1 MDQLI
6 EETGLAVILKE
17 NELSETESSDIL
29 EKFSE
34 IEAIAADWKKK
45 AQALE
50 VTREDQVAEMKM
62 AREGRLFLQKKRTA
76 VENTRKDMK
85 AEYLKKGRA
94 IDEVAKYLK
103 GLIEPIEEDLERKE
117 KFAERLHAERQL
129 KKQAERMARLEPYNL
144 AVEPGMIGSMTDQMF
159 ESYIKGVDADAK
171 AEAERAQKEEEERLE
186 RERINNL
193 HHERKEF
200 LLPYWQFVP
209 EAFKAL
215 NMGMATEMEFRSVL
229 EDAKKAK
236 DEHDAEQ
243 ERIRQENE
251 KLKQEAEKAKE
262 AALAKEKAE
271 QEAREKKVAAFE
283 SALVKNGYQK
293 SNGVWK
299 KDQYSVSYDRLASL
313 NQKEFDDRL
322 KEVDDLIA
330 AAEEKARIAAELQAK
345 RDAEER
351 QRLADEAKAKQEAE
365 ALKKAEK
372 APDRD
377 KLANWVNNLAL
388 PEVTLKS
395 ADAQATAA
403 DIRTKFE
410 AFKAWALKQTEAL

>member
-1 MDQLI
+1 MDQVI

-17 NELSETESSDIL
+17 NELSEAESSDIL

-76 VENTRKDMK
+76 VESTRKDMK

-117 KFAERLHAERQL
+117 KFAELLAAERQR
-129 KKQAERMARLEPYNL
+129 KKQEERMARLEPYNL

-171 AEAERAQKEEEERLE
+171 VEAERARKEEEERLE
-186 RERINNL
+186 QERISETHRQRRDKIMDLWNFFPEEYR
-193 HHERKEF
+193 HENFGRI
-200 LLPYWQFVP
+200 
-209 EAFKAL
+209 
-215 NMGMATEMEFRSVL
+215 TEGKWNELVSTARA
-229 EDAKKAK
+229 AKS
-236 DEHDAEQ
+236 EYDAEQ

-251 KLKQEAEKAKE
+251 RLRKEAEEKE
-262 AALAKEKAE
+262 AQLAKE
-271 QEAREKKVAAFE
+271 R
-283 SALVKNGYQK
+283 
-293 SNGVWK
+293 
-299 KDQYSVSYDRLASL
+299 
-313 NQKEFDDRL
+313 
-322 KEVDDLIA
+322 A
-330 AAEEKARIAAELQAK
+330 AAEEKSRKEREAQEAILRKEREERERVQAELQAK
-345 RDAEER
+345 RDAEEA
-351 QRLADEAKAKQEAE
+351 QRRADEAKAKQEAE

-372 APDRD
+372 APDKE
-377 KLANWVNNLAL
+377 KLSNWINSLVL
-388 PEVTLKS
+388 PDVTVKG
-395 ADAQATAA
+395 AEAQATTA

-410 AFKAWALKQTEAL
+410 LFKAWAQKQVEAL